1 MTANVTRAKAKL
13 DKQKEKEAKKQA
25 ASIAAVL
32 KKAEKKKLALKA
44 KDYPVQKLVTGIQT
58 AKIVDSEKNREN
70 SPAPTIQKAA
80 PLRVVNQLV
89 AKSKKKTAKKAA
101 PLATKA
107 VSNANAKAPL
117 AEKVNTLIPKKK
129 NDKKR
134 RKDEKLEKLP
144 ETKNMS

>member
-13 DKQKEKEAKKQA
+13 EKQKEKEAKKQA

-44 KDYPVQKLVTGIQT
+44 KDYPVQKLATGIQT

-80 PLRVVNQLV
+80 PLPVVNQLV
-89 AKSKKKTAKKAA
+89 AKSKKKTATKAA

-107 VSNANAKAPL
+107 ASNANAKAPL